1 MVHEGRGHALSSAD
15 CVGGLE
21 ISQRVY
27 VQAGWAPQVIK
38 TEKKQLFQ
46 PRPARRPGFSLRMSR
61 LEDCDTI
68 TEHVGIL
75 IVLLEFY

>member
-1 MVHEGRGHALSSAD
+1 MRVAATVCPLQIV
-15 CVGGLE
+15 VGGVEL
-21 ISQRVY
+21 SQRVY

-38 TEKKQLFQ
+38 TEKNQLVQ
-46 PRPARRPGFSLRMSR
+46 PRPVRRPGFSLRMSR
-61 LEDCDTI
+61 LVDCDTI